1 MTLYLIRHGETE
13 LNASRVVQFPG
24 TPLGDRGKLQA
35 IHLSDFLGS
44 QKIKKILTSDYLRAR
59 MTAESIRDKTQA
71 ELLEIS
77 ALRERNFGDI
87 RGKHY
92 DDFEGIDIFAQ
103 DYLPPGGESWT
114 EFNQRVDRAWAI
126 VQAHLELT
134 EGNLAVVTHGL
145 VLRSLLERLLD
156 TSSLPLEEDLVLENT
171 CVTEVQAAAPW
182 RVISLA
188 KTDHLNEA
196 SSAGGAPV

>member
-13 LNASRVVQFPG
+13 LNASRVVQFPE

-92 DDFEGIDIFAQ
+92 DDFEGIDIFAE

-188 KTDHLNEA
+188 TTDHLNEA